1 MKIKEPTLRRIIKE
15 EIMNE
20 VGLDTTLGASG
31 ASQSAQRAASPK
43 TPEKLEI
50 KSIGDLKKAIKAATL
65 KKQGKLAKGG
75 AKEGI
80 AGLFLDMVPFGGLVK
95 DLGQAAIQAYKLPDS
110 AETKTGLDA
119 LNVDDN
125 VSKIVA
131 DEVENAFLKSM
142 AKKLE
147 AMPDDTPL
155 AQVNMTQM
163 LSQFISQKFNNRTVA
178 GFDK

>member
-1 MKIKEPTLRRIIKE
+1 MKIKESTLRRIIKE
-15 EIMNE
+15 EIVNE
-20 VGLDTTLGASG
+20 VGPTDADLGAAG
-31 ASQSAQRAASPK
+31 AAQSVQKDGTPK
-43 TPEKLEI
+43 KLEI

-80 AGLFLDMVPFGGLVK
+80 AGLFIDMVPWGGLVK
-95 DLGQAAIQAYKLPDS
+95 DLGQAAIQAYKLPDN

-131 DEVENAFLKSM
+131 DEVENAFLKTM

-147 AMPDDTPL
+147 GMPDETPL
-155 AQVNMTQM
+155 TKVNMTQM